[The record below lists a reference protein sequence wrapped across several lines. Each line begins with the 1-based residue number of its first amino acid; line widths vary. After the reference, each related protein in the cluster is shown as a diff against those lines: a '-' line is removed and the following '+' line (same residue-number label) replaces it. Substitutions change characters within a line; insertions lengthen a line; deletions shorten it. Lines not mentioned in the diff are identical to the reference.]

1 MSRPKLRQPTRLP
14 LIALVHRA
22 NRELQA
28 DMVRNAQSRGFPEA
42 RMAHNAVFATLGFEP
57 ARAADLA
64 VHAGITRQ
72 SMGEVIREL
81 VDLGILEMQ
90 PDPSDRRAKLVAYTA
105 LGRKEA
111 LEGGDYIVSV
121 EERLVQVLGE
131 EGYEQLRTGLEKV
144 AELLRA
150 DAEGS

>member
-1 MSRPKLRQPTRLP
+1 MSRPELRRPTRLP

-22 NRELQA
+22 HRELQA
-28 DMVRNAQSRGFPEA
+28 DMIRNAQARGFTDA
-42 RMAHNAVFATLGFEP
+42 RMAHNAVFGTLGFEG

-64 VHAGITRQ
+64 ASAGITRQ

-81 VDLGILEMQ
+81 VDLGMLEMT
-90 PDPSDRRAKLVAYTA
+90 PDPDDRRAKLVTYTE

-111 LEGGDYIVSV
+111 LEGGDYIVGF
-121 EERLVQVLGE
+121 EERLAEELGE

-144 AELLRA
+144 SELLRA
-150 DAEGS
+150 DAAES